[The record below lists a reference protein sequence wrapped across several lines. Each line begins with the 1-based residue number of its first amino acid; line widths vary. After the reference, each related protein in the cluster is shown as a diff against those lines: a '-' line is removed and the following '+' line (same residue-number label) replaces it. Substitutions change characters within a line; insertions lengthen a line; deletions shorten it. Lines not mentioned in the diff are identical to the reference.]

1 MTNLT
6 TMHKNL
12 NVLSKIFWGR
22 IFEKWMKTFEKV
34 FEMAEKQASLIS
46 KRRIPMQG
54 RNKVHAGKVELAQ
67 VKEIQTIRK
76 HMERYFILTTNV
88 L

>member
-22 IFEKWMKTFEKV
+22 IFEKWMKSFEKV
-34 FEMAEKQASLIS
+34 FEMAEKQDSLIS
-46 KRRIPMQG
+46 K
-54 RNKVHAGKVELAQ
+54 
-67 VKEIQTIRK
+67 
-76 HMERYFILTTNV
+76 
-88 L
+88 